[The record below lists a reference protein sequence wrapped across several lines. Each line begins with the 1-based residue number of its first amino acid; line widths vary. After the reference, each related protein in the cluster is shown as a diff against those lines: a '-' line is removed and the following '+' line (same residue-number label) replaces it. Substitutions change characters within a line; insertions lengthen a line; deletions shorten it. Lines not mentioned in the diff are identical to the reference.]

1 MVSLQISH
9 TGQRSIYK
17 RPQLYRK
24 QKCSQNTTHNTKSIG
39 LVLTIHFK
47 ERYKTCMSATRYRT
61 GH

>member
-24 QKCSQNTTHNTKSIG
+24 QKCSHNTKSIG